1 MSPISTTS
9 QAHPAANQMS
19 TGTGRRRVTL
29 GIAVVVAVM
38 AVLWGCLPIM
48 LPEWFV
54 PASQLEAVTTFFQS
68 HTSTNGCLLYTS
80 DAADE

>member
-9 QAHPAANQMS
+9 QADPAANQMS

-48 LPEWFV
+48 LP
-54 PASQLEAVTTFFQS
+54 
-68 HTSTNGCLLYTS
+68 
-80 DAADE
+80 